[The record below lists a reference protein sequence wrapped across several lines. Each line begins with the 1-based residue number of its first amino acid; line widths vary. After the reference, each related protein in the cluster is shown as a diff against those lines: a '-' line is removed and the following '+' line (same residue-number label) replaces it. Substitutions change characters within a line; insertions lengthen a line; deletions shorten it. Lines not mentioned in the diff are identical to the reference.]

1 MEYERRGRP
10 RRSLSCPLVKR
21 PTKTKALLATGAA
34 AAMLILPACGSSK
47 PAVCEKEDA
56 LSNSVSKLGNSIS
69 SGNIGEIQSAGQQV
83 QSDAN
88 ALVASAENTY
98 PGQTQE
104 VQSSV
109 ESLINDINS
118 FSKSSDQV
126 SAGVA
131 LLGSL
136 TQVKNAFEGLKSKYQ
151 SSCG

>member
-1 MEYERRGRP
+1 M
-10 RRSLSCPLVKR
+10 R
-21 PTKTKALLATGAA
+21 PTKTKALLATGATA
-34 AAMLILPACGSSK
+34 ALLILPACGSK

-56 LSNSVSKLGNSIS
+56 LSNSVSKLGNSIT
-69 SGNIGEIQSAGQQV
+69 SGNVSEIQSAGQQV

-88 ALVASAENTY
+88 ALVTSAEKTY

-104 VQSSV
+104 IQSSV
-109 ESLINDINS
+109 QSLINNINS

-136 TQVKNAFEGLKSKYQ
+136 TQVKNAFQGLKSKYQ